1 VENSRFQGTV
11 VVTGA
16 SSGIGLSIA
25 RELASR
31 ASTLILVARRRGRL
45 DALATELSEKY
56 THCEIV
62 VMPCDLGDRAAT
74 QALGVTLAARPA
86 GVDVLVNN
94 AGLGDMGLY
103 ERASEEKT
111 LGMLEVNVTAVLLLT
126 RALLPG
132 MVARGH
138 GGVLFVSSGFGLSYL
153 PSFSAYVGT
162 KHFITG
168 LANALRA
175 ELSGTGVTV
184 TQVCP
189 GPVATEFEENAGN
202 FTGRK
207 VPAFIEI
214 SAEQCA
220 RAAVAGFESNRAVV
234 VPGLVMKLVMLLNAW
249 TPGFLYRPIA
259 AWLGRVA
266 RKAQLGPKPAPQAAP
281 APPPSSNSAAKAG
294 KSKESE

>member
-1 VENSRFQGTV
+1 M

-25 RELASR
+25 REVAAR
-31 ASTLILVARRRGRL
+31 AKTLILVARRRARL
-45 DALATELSEKY
+45 DALAVELREKY
-56 THCEIV
+56 TQCEV
-62 VMPCDLGDRAAT
+62 SVMTCDLGDRAAT
-74 QALGVTLAARPA
+74 RALAAELALRP
-86 GVDVLVNN
+86 GGIDVLVNN
-94 AGLGDMGLY
+94 AGLGDMGLF

-111 LGMLEVNVTAVLLLT
+111 LGMLEVNVSAVLILT
-126 RALLPG
+126 RALLPA
-132 MVARGH
+132 MVARGS
-138 GGVLFVSSGFGLSYL
+138 GGVLFISSGFGLGYL

-168 LANALRA
+168 MANALRA

-214 SAEQCA
+214 TADQCA
-220 RAAVAGFESNRAVV
+220 RAAVQGFESNRAIVIT
-234 VPGLVMKLVMLLNAW
+234 GLVMKLVMFLNAW
-249 TPGFLYRPIA
+249 TAGFVYRPIA
-259 AWLGRVA
+259 AWFGRVA
-266 RKAQLGPKPAPQAAP
+266 RKAQLGPPSPTLRAAP
-281 APPPSSNSAAKAG
+281 STTPE
-294 KSKESE
+294 KSDEAKESE